1 MEPNLMEKLHR
12 EFLCVPVCAC
22 SVFHEHPVEP
32 VNHLERSDGHL
43 RNASILVL
51 PAVSIDAGQF
61 AVSSHLHTRSSK
73 SGVVWRNFIFCRALE
88 RILWVIYQRGK
99 SRLHLKEY
107 DDQGLSIVQQH
118 TPDC

>member
-51 PAVSIDAGQF
+51 EFQEWGCLEELHFLPCVGKDPLG
-61 AVSSHLHTRSSK
+61 HLPEGKVT
-73 SGVVWRNFIFCRALE
+73 VALE
-88 RILWVIYQRGK
+88 
-99 SRLHLKEY
+99 
-107 DDQGLSIVQQH
+107 GLSIVQQH